1 MLGLLS
7 VVVCSAILVTNA
19 SAATPDRAR
28 DGGARIRPQDSRSTQ
43 LLRDGIA
50 RSGTFRALVDRLE
63 ASNVFVYVQVSPF
76 IKSTLAGQLTWMT
89 QAGPY
94 RYLRA
99 TLSPDQTADQ
109 GIASLA
115 HELQHAVE
123 VLGDE
128 SVVDERSL
136 VELYQRI
143 GHPSSA
149 AVASGWETRA
159 AQQAGFQVRRELVEA
174 MGATLSSQ
182 LASQL
187 FDIDHL

>member
-1 MLGLLS
+1 MRWLCS
-7 VVVCSAILVTNA
+7 VVLCSALLVSNVD
-19 SAATPDRAR
+19 AAKPDRSR
-28 DGGARIRPQDSRSTQ
+28 DGGARIRPQDPRSTQ

-99 TLSPDQTADQ
+99 TLSPEQTVDQS
-109 GIASLA
+109 IASLA

-123 VLGDE
+123 VLDDE
-128 SVVDERSL
+128 LVVDERSL
-136 VELYQRI
+136 VALYKRI

-149 AVASGWETRA
+149 AVASGWETIA

-174 MGATLSSQ
+174 GGATM
-182 LASQL
+182 AAQL
-187 FDIDHL
+187 FNIDHM